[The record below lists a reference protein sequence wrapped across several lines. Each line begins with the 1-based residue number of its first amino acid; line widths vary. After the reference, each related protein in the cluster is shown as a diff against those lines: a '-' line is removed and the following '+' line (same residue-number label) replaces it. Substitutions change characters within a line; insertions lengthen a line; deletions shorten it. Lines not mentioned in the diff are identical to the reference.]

1 MKKSKYMQVLSA
13 SVASGLSVRDA
24 SKIAGCS
31 ESTAYT
37 ISCSD
42 EFRNEVA
49 RLKSEFIARAVAIL
63 SSNATKASQAL
74 VRLLDSEDE
83 KIVLAAAAKMLGMI
97 PPMQELAELRA
108 RIDAIESQGLGL
120 RIAK

>member
-1 MKKSKYMQVLSA
+1 VKKSKYMQVLSA

-49 RLKSEFIARAVAIL
+49 RLKSEFIARAVSIL
-63 SSNATKASQAL
+63 SSNATKAGQAL
-74 VRLLDSEDE
+74 VGLLDSKDE
-83 KIVLAAAAKMLGMI
+83 KVVLAAAVKMLGMI